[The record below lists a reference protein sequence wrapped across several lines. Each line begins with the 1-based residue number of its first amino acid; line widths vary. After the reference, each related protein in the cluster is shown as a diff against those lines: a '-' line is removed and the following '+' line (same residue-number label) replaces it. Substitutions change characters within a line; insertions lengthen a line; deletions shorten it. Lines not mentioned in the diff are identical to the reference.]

1 MGKEPHVFKFLRDKV
16 IIHSR
21 GRMCETPDE
30 LLTSA
35 PFKEFLETVLQRLS
49 KRNSRFMEIFG
60 PQTDAPP
67 KVDEESITLL
77 IQTLQHLA
85 KLDRDVIPNILPDA
99 KVFFR
104 DLDLLN
110 DFVEYLYNA
119 WRDYDRFIIISGFQG
134 DQLDERPYRTFNETV
149 EQLMHLVRSTYR
161 DIQENI
167 TRQHPQV
174 YRQARAG
181 ADIATIVSSQSTHAI
196 SWAKEIPPYS
206 KLQTIPL
213 IRQVLLYPPLV
224 LDPPMNRRTG
234 RFQRAEEN
242 PLPLID
248 PTHDEWICYPAKVGK
263 LLILVYIHEK
273 FLELGLSLCNLFK
286 VASDKDLQSKP
297 DAIYMF
303 GVPGDV
309 LDHFGSLPTVF
320 YDDPDNEIL
329 VAAVPNADRFGY
341 FGYLKKM
348 MLTLHN
354 VKMMK
359 MGRLPFHGALVKIRL
374 HNQTHTIL
382 LIGDSGAG
390 KSETLEAFRVLSENE
405 LQDMIII
412 ADDMGAIDIN
422 DGDVL
427 GYGTEIGAFIRL
439 DDLQP
444 GYEFGQMGRAI
455 FMSPSRTNAR
465 LLLPVTTYPD
475 VVQGNKID
483 MILYANNYEQV
494 DEDHP
499 IIERFENP
507 TEALEVFEQGKVM
520 SKGTTTS
527 KGIVHSY
534 FANIFGPP
542 QYRDLHDWIAQRYFD
557 HFFAHNVFVA
567 QIRTRLGIPGWETKG
582 PEEAARSLIRL
593 MVTDYRS

>member
-21 GRMCETPDE
+21 GRMCETADE

-35 PFKEFLETVLQRLS
+35 PFREFLETVLRRLS
-49 KRNSRFMEIFG
+49 KRNSRFMGIFG
-60 PQTDAPP
+60 PQTDPP
-67 KVDEESITLL
+67 PEGVNEETITLL

-85 KLDRDVIPNILPDA
+85 KLDRAVVPNILPETE
-99 KVFFR
+99 VFFR
-104 DLDLLN
+104 DPDLLN

-134 DQLDERPYRTFNETV
+134 DQLYERPYRTFNETV
-149 EQLMHLVRSTYR
+149 EQLMHLVRGTYR
-161 DIQENI
+161 DIQENT

-181 ADIATIVSSQSTHAI
+181 ADIATIVSQSTPAT
-196 SWAKEIPPYS
+196 SWTEVTPYNKLKQIPVV
-206 KLQTIPL
+206 
-213 IRQVLLYPPLV
+213 RQVLLYPPLV

-234 RFQRAEEN
+234 RFRRVEEN
-242 PLPLID
+242 PLLLVD
-248 PTHDEWICYPAKVGK
+248 PASDEWICYPAKVGK

-286 VASDKDLQSKP
+286 LADDKDLERRP

-303 GVPGDV
+303 GVPGDA
-309 LDHFGSLPTVF
+309 LDRFGKLPTVF
-320 YDDPDNEIL
+320 YDDPSNKIL
-329 VAAVPNADRFGY
+329 VGAIPNADRFGY

-354 VKMMK
+354 IKMMK
-359 MGRLPFHGALVKIRL
+359 RGRLPFHGALVKISLNDR
-374 HNQTHTIL
+374 NHTIL

-390 KSETLEAFRVLSENE
+390 KSETLEAFRILSENE

-412 ADDMGAIDIN
+412 ADDMGAIDVT

-483 MILYANNYEQV
+483 LILYANNYEEV
-494 DEDHP
+494 DEEHP
-499 IIERFENP
+499 ITEQFGNP

-520 SKGTTTS
+520 SKGTTTAE
-527 KGIVHSY
+527 GIVQSY

-542 QYRDLHDWIAQRYFD
+542 QYRQLHDRIARRYFD
-557 HFFAHNVFVA
+557 HFFTHSIFVG

-582 PEEAARSLIRL
+582 PKEAAKELIRL
-593 MVTDYRS
+593 MIDGYRS

>member
-1 MGKEPHVFKFLRDKV
+1 MG
-16 IIHSR
+16 
-21 GRMCETPDE
+21 
-30 LLTSA
+30 
-35 PFKEFLETVLQRLS
+35 
-49 KRNSRFMEIFG
+49 IFG
-60 PQTDAPP
+60 PQTDVPP
-67 KVDEESITLL
+67 EIDEESITLL
-77 IQTLQHLA
+77 IQTFQHLA
-85 KLDRDVIPNILPDA
+85 KLDRAVVPNILPDA

-104 DLDLLN
+104 DPDLLN

-149 EQLMHLVRSTYR
+149 EQLMHLVRGTYR

-181 ADIATIVSSQSTHAI
+181 ADIATIVSRQSTRAT
-196 SWAKEIPPYS
+196 SWIGIPYS
-206 KLQTIPL
+206 KLEQIP
-213 IRQVLLYPPLV
+213 IVRQVLLYPPLV

-234 RFQRAEEN
+234 RFRRVEEN
-242 PLPLID
+242 PLLLVH
-248 PTHDEWICYPAKVGK
+248 PTSDEWICYPAKVGK
-263 LLILVYIHEK
+263 LLVLVYIHEK

-309 LDHFGSLPTVF
+309 LDRFGSLPTVF

-329 VAAVPNADRFGY
+329 IAAVPNADRFGY

-348 MLTLHN
+348 ILTLHN
-354 VKMMK
+354 VKMMT
-359 MGRLPFHGALVKIRL
+359 MDRLPFHGALVKIRL
-374 HNQTHTIL
+374 HSQTHTIL

-412 ADDMGAIDIN
+412 ADDMGAIDIA

-483 MILYANNYEQV
+483 MILYANNYQEV

-499 IIERFENP
+499 IIERFKDP
-507 TEALEVFEQGKVM
+507 REALEVFEQGKVM

-542 QYRDLHDWIAQRYFD
+542 QYRDLHDRIARRYFD
-557 HFFAHNVFVA
+557 HFFAHRIFVA

-582 PEEAARSLIRL
+582 PEEAARALIKL
-593 MVTDYRS
+593 MMTDYRS

>member
-35 PFKEFLETVLQRLS
+35 PFREFLRTVLQRLA
-49 KRNSRFMEIFG
+49 KRNSRFMGIFG
-60 PQTDAPP
+60 PQPEPPP
-67 KVDEESITLL
+67 KIDEECITLL
-77 IQTLQHLA
+77 IQTLQNLA

-99 KVFFR
+99 RVFFR
-104 DLDLLN
+104 DPDLLN

-119 WRDYDRFIIISGFQG
+119 WRDYDRFIIISGLQG

-149 EQLMHLVRSTYR
+149 EQLTHLVRGTYR
-161 DIQENI
+161 DIQENL

-181 ADIATIVSSQSTHAI
+181 ADIATIVSQSTRAT
-196 SWAKEIPPYS
+196 SWIEGTPYNKLKQIP
-206 KLQTIPL
+206 IV
-213 IRQVLLYPPLV
+213 RQVLLYPPLV

-234 RFQRAEEN
+234 RFRCVDEN
-242 PLPLID
+242 PLLLVD
-248 PTHDEWICYPAKVGK
+248 PASDEWICYPAKVGR

-286 VASDKDLQSKP
+286 VADDEDLERQP

-303 GVPGDV
+303 GVPGDA
-309 LDHFGSLPTVF
+309 LDHFGTLPTIF
-320 YDDPDNEIL
+320 YDDSDNGML
-329 VAAVPNADRFGY
+329 VGAVPNADRFGY

-348 MLTLHN
+348 VLTLHN
-354 VKMMK
+354 IKMMK
-359 MGRLPFHGALVKIRL
+359 RDRLPFHGALVKIRL
-374 HNQTHTIL
+374 NNQNHTIL

-390 KSETLEAFRVLSENE
+390 KSETLEAFRILSENE

-412 ADDMGAIDIN
+412 ADDMGAIDIT
-422 DGDVL
+422 DGDAL

-455 FMSPSRTNAR
+455 FMSPSKTNAR

-475 VVQGNKID
+475 VVQGNRID
-483 MILYANNYEQV
+483 LILYANNYESV
-494 DEDHP
+494 DKKHP
-499 IIERFENP
+499 IIERFETP
-507 TEALEVFEQGKVM
+507 TKALKVFKEGKVM
-520 SKGTTTS
+520 SKGTTTAE
-527 KGIVHSY
+527 GIVQSY
-534 FANIFGPP
+534 FANVFGPP
-542 QYRDLHDWIAQRYFD
+542 QYRELHDRIARRYFD
-557 HFFAHNVFVA
+557 HFFAHSVFVG

-582 PEEAARSLIRL
+582 PEEAAKALIRL
-593 MVTDYRS
+593 MLTGYRS

>member
-1 MGKEPHVFKFLRDKV
+1 MAREPHSFKFLEDKA

-21 GRMCETPDE
+21 GRICETAEE
-30 LLTSA
+30 LLASK
-35 PFKEFLETVLQRLS
+35 PFKKFLRAVLQRLS
-49 KRNSRFMEIFG
+49 NRGSRFMHILGSTTAPSSEIG
-60 PQTDAPP
+60 ED
-67 KVDEESITLL
+67 DINLL
-77 IQTLQHLA
+77 IQTLQHLS
-85 KLDRDVIPNILPDA
+85 KLDRNMIPSILPGSE
-99 KVFFR
+99 VFFQ
-104 DLDLLN
+104 DPDLLN

-119 WRDYDRFIIISGFQG
+119 WRDYDRFVIISGFQS
-134 DQLDERPYRTFNETV
+134 DQLDKRPYRTFNETV
-149 EQLMHLVRSTYR
+149 EQLTHLVRGTYR

-174 YRQARAG
+174 YRQAHAG
-181 ADIATIVSSQSTHAI
+181 ADIATIVSPSDNTS
-196 SWAKEIPPYS
+196 SWIKEAPYK
-206 KLQTIPL
+206 KLQQIPL
-213 IRQVLLYPPLV
+213 VRQVLLYPPLV

-234 RFQRAEEN
+234 RFQRADDN
-242 PLPLID
+242 PLHLID
-248 PTHDEWICYPAKVGK
+248 PADDEWICYPAKVGE

-286 VASDKDLQSKP
+286 LASDKDLEQQP

-303 GVPGDV
+303 GVPVDA
-309 LDHFGSLPTVF
+309 LDRFGKLPTVF
-320 YDDPDNEIL
+320 YDDAKNEML
-329 VAAVPNADRFGY
+329 VGAIPNADRFGY

-354 VKMMK
+354 VKMIK

-374 HNQTHTIL
+374 NNRNHTVL

-390 KSETLEAFRVLSENE
+390 KSETLEAFRVLSEDR

-412 ADDMGAIDIN
+412 ADDMGAIDIA
-422 DGDVL
+422 DGNVL
-427 GYGTEIGAFIRL
+427 GYGTEVGAFIRL

-483 MILYANNYEQV
+483 FIFYANNYEKV

-507 TEALEVFEQGKVM
+507 QEAIEVFEQGKVM

-527 KGIVHSY
+527 SGMVRSY
-534 FANIFGPP
+534 FANVFGPP
-542 QYRDLHDWIAQRYFD
+542 QYRALHEQIAQRYFN
-557 HFFAHNVFVA
+557 HFFARDIFVG

-582 PEEAARSLIRL
+582 PEEAAKALIGLMANGRRS
-593 MVTDYRS
+593 